1 MNKHLILGFIFITI
15 SVYPQ
20 QIKNLDSLDAVIAKF
35 TRTNDWKSLI
45 ESYSAKGD
53 YYFLDKDYAES
64 LPFFLKVDSISKAH
78 NNINKTSIYV
88 LLNRAEISRV
98 TFTHEG
104 VDEAGR
110 LMYEALE
117 HAKKIHSEEMEYL
130 CYKYLADLEGLR
142 DNLDISK
149 QFLDLAFDYYKKHDD
164 ATKISQL
171 YAIYINYYNTINQ
184 LDLSE
189 KANQDRIDYLKTKGD
204 TLQLANAIMTY
215 GNFKL
220 QKQKDCQ
227 GALKLYELAESL
239 YTTVLKGEPYNNY
252 RRLVQGMAS
261 CYATLNDYKKA
272 YEYSELAYDLRNAL
286 NKQYNQDLSLKLE
299 TKYQTKEKEQE
310 IALLKAKN
318 ELVEKQKSNQRNLL
332 LAAILFTTM
341 MGIFFFFLYRNR
353 KKTATKLKELDNFKS
368 RFFANISHEFRTP
381 LTLISGLIDKSLA
394 FENSDNLDKNEL
406 QIMQRNSN
414 RLLNLVNQLLDV
426 SKLESGNLKLNVSPG
441 DLGLLIKAIGSSFQH
456 IANQKSIQYTIDV
469 AEMKNVWFDHDIIE
483 KITTNLLQN
492 AFKYTPK
499 EGKVVCTA
507 SIADSRL
514 LLRVENSG
522 QHLSKEQLETIFN
535 RFYQIDDNS
544 EGIGIGLSLVKELV
558 TLSHGTITVENTEV
572 NTIAFK
578 MSLPVLKTQFQP
590 NEIAELNLKKPIENR
605 DDIDLEGMARTIEV
619 MDENLPIMLI
629 VDDHQE
635 ILDLIDSIFKDSY
648 QIVKAHDGEMGVSK
662 AIELIPD
669 IVISDVMMP
678 TLNGFQLCETLKQDE
693 RTSHIPIILLT
704 AKADEAD
711 SYIGLETGAD
721 EYLLK
726 PFKTKALVSRVKNL
740 IENRLKLRKRYSQ
753 EVILKPKDIAVT
765 DYDKL
770 FFEKVQNILET
781 KLSEPTFTVE
791 AFSEA
796 IGMSR
801 MQLHRKLKAFTGLSA
816 NEFIRSQRLQ
826 LAADLLQKGNPNIS
840 EVAYAV
846 GFNDASYFAKCF
858 KETFGCSPTTY
869 ASKF

>member
-1 MNKHLILGFIFITI
+1 
-15 SVYPQ
+15 
-20 QIKNLDSLDAVIAKF
+20 
-35 TRTNDWKSLI
+35 
-45 ESYSAKGD
+45 
-53 YYFLDKDYAES
+53 
-64 LPFFLKVDSISKAH
+64 
-78 NNINKTSIYV
+78 
-88 LLNRAEISRV
+88 
-98 TFTHEG
+98 
-104 VDEAGR
+104 
-110 LMYEALE
+110 
-117 HAKKIHSEEMEYL
+117 
-130 CYKYLADLEGLR
+130 
-142 DNLDISK
+142 ISK

-492 AFKYTPK
+492 A
-499 EGKVVCTA
+499 
-507 SIADSRL
+507 
-514 LLRVENSG
+514 
-522 QHLSKEQLETIFN
+522 
-535 RFYQIDDNS
+535 
-544 EGIGIGLSLVKELV
+544 
-558 TLSHGTITVENTEV
+558 
-572 NTIAFK
+572 
-578 MSLPVLKTQFQP
+578 
-590 NEIAELNLKKPIENR
+590 
-605 DDIDLEGMARTIEV
+605 
-619 MDENLPIMLI
+619 
-629 VDDHQE
+629 
-635 ILDLIDSIFKDSY
+635 
-648 QIVKAHDGEMGVSK
+648 
-662 AIELIPD
+662 
-669 IVISDVMMP
+669 
-678 TLNGFQLCETLKQDE
+678 
-693 RTSHIPIILLT
+693 
-704 AKADEAD
+704 
-711 SYIGLETGAD
+711 
-721 EYLLK
+721 
-726 PFKTKALVSRVKNL
+726 
-740 IENRLKLRKRYSQ
+740 
-753 EVILKPKDIAVT
+753 
-765 DYDKL
+765 
-770 FFEKVQNILET
+770 
-781 KLSEPTFTVE
+781 
-791 AFSEA
+791 
-796 IGMSR
+796 
-801 MQLHRKLKAFTGLSA
+801 
-816 NEFIRSQRLQ
+816 
-826 LAADLLQKGNPNIS
+826 
-840 EVAYAV
+840 
-846 GFNDASYFAKCF
+846 
-858 KETFGCSPTTY
+858 
-869 ASKF
+869 